1 MENIIPCSGNESKC
15 ATAQQATVTYRGHHF
30 FVEGE
35 GDVGTVVLVVGI

>member
-1 MENIIPCSGNESKC
+1 MC
-15 ATAQQATVTYRGHHF
+15 ATAQPAPATYWGHHF